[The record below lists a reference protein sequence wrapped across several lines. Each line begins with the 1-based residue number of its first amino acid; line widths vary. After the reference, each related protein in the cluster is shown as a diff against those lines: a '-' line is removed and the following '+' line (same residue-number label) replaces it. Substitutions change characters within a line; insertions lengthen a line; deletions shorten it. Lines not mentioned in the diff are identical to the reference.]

1 MDHALREAIEKD
13 LFNELRWLLCAATQW
28 DAYDRLIGEPPQVPK
43 IKEPRYH
50 LKVYTVDSA
59 FLHAR
64 SLCEFFT
71 ATENSIL
78 RNEAN
83 GVTRLTWR
91 DYSRT
96 ARQTSSKYNQ
106 FMKPLHGR
114 VMHLDKDRSGYGGI
128 KNEVVKIAKDVLELW
143 KGFSANLSADS
154 SLKPYA
160 DLLDKFR
167 DDAIGEATRVAE
179 QYKEHGFQS
188 PFS

>member
-1 MDHALREAIEKD
+1 
-13 LFNELRWLLCAATQW
+13 
-28 DAYDRLIGEPPQVPK
+28 
-43 IKEPRYH
+43 
-50 LKVYTVDSA
+50 
-59 FLHAR
+59 
-64 SLCEFFT
+64 
-71 ATENSIL
+71 
-78 RNEAN
+78 
-83 GVTRLTWR
+83 
-91 DYSRT
+91 
-96 ARQTSSKYNQ
+96 
-106 FMKPLHGR
+106 
-114 VMHLDKDRSGYGGI
+114 MHLDKDRSGYGGI